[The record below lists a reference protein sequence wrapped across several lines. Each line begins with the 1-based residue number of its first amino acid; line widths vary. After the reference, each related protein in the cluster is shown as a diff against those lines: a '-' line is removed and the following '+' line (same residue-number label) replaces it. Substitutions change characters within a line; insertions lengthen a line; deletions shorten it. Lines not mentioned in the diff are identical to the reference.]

1 MIDCFEGGGLSILR
15 RKVVDGYFLW
25 NRETFCLCIFIIN
38 IGGWLEKSKWDRYVW
53 LGLLRRWWIIDF
65 KKENCWWILFT
76 EFWSFLFVYFYHKY
90 RELVRKVEMEYSS
103 KDTYDWGCYEDGE
116 LSILRRKVVDGSF
129 LRNHEAFVCVFLL

>member
-1 MIDCFEGGGLSILR
+1 M
-15 RKVVDGYFLW
+15 
-25 NRETFCLCIFIIN
+25 
-38 IGGWLEKSKWDRYVW
+38 
-53 LGLLRRWWIIDF
+53 
-65 KKENCWWILFT
+65 
-76 EFWSFLFVYFYHKY
+76 YFYHKY